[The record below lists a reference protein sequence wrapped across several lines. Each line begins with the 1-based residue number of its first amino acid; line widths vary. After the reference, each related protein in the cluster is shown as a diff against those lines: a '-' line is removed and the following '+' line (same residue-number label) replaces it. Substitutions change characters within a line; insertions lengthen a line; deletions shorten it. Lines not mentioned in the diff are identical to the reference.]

1 MKLQPAPPDVI
12 EGFLKEL
19 LGARK
24 ALRLYPAANPLAVE
38 WVQRLHRAVEGLLRD
53 RPPLRLQVTQGG
65 FEWDGGQ
72 LPTRDRA
79 LEAFR
84 FELATRK
91 ITEISIAAGVETGE
105 LRGLLEFLNAGP
117 RPAEAGAEASA
128 PDFQAKGHI
137 ALGGSLSRYHQA
149 EAVSPAAAGADLL
162 EAAVVE
168 ILAELESAF
177 REITYDRVRLSAWL
191 GELARADD
199 PGRIVALGIQM
210 LIPLF
215 EVEPDRELRYRTLT
229 ESMMAL
235 NEPLRTEALA
245 VWLMP
250 AVRSDANIVKLL
262 GRFSGDDFA
271 ELAGLIPVEVLQQLR
286 ADIEASSMEEWI
298 KIRISESLEDAITE
312 KEVAATPLEPIIAE
326 DDPLLAPVRQA
337 ARAACAPERVLEHSV
352 TVLYHLVG
360 ETEAESYPVLL
371 AEVLEE
377 AGNDALGQ
385 GQLPIALGIVRWFAE
400 PERLRPEW
408 HAEHHRRYQLLRRR
422 LAGRAHITRLV
433 DLLRREDR
441 IDHVHDAAAYL
452 KALAKEAVEEF
463 IDILG
468 DEPDGPVRVRL
479 VAVLE
484 TMGPDAEAAI
494 RARLTDKRWTV
505 VRSMV
510 TLLGQVGSVASLDAV
525 VKIMAHPHP
534 MVRREVARVMGVLGG
549 RRAIRPLLECL
560 ADGEI
565 EVRRAA
571 LKAIQALVEAGSVA
585 PIRDFLASPTRT
597 VADVLV
603 KRELIA
609 SLAATGRPEAR
620 EILDAIARR
629 RLWWWRGNDRK
640 VRAIA
645 RDALT
650 SASSSRSAPAATPA
664 AQDTPAPDAAKK

>member
-1 MKLQPAPPDVI
+1 
-12 EGFLKEL
+12 
-19 LGARK
+19 
-24 ALRLYPAANPLAVE
+24 
-38 WVQRLHRAVEGLLRD
+38 
-53 RPPLRLQVTQGG
+53 VTQGG

-91 ITEISIAAGVETGE
+91 ITEISIAAGVEASE
-105 LRGLLEFLNAGP
+105 LRALLEFFNAGP
-117 RPAEAGAEASA
+117 RNAGEEAPP
-128 PDFQAKGHI
+128 PDFQGKGHI

-149 EAVSPAAAGADLL
+149 EAVASTAVGADLL
-162 EAAVVE
+162 EAAVSE
-168 ILAELESAF
+168 ILAELEAVF
-177 REITYDRVRLSAWL
+177 REITYDRVRLSHWL
-191 GELARADD
+191 GELTRADD
-199 PGRIVALGIQM
+199 PARIVARGIQM

-271 ELAGLIPVEVLQQLR
+271 ELAGLIPVQVLQQLR
-286 ADIEASSMEEWI
+286 GDIEASPMEEWI
-298 KIRISESLEDAITE
+298 KTRISESLEDAITE
-312 KEVAATPLEPIIAE
+312 KEVAATPLEPIVAE
-326 DDPLLAPVRQA
+326 DDPILTPVREA
-337 ARAACAPERVLEHSV
+337 ARAGCTPERVLEHSV

-360 ETEAESYPVLL
+360 ETEAEGYPVLL

-385 GQLPIALGIVRWFAE
+385 GQLSLALGIVRWFAE

-408 HAEHHRRYQLLRRR
+408 HAEHQRRYQLLRRR
-422 LAGRAHITRLV
+422 LAGRAHIARLV

-441 IDHVHDAAAYL
+441 ADHVRDAASYL
-452 KALAKEAVEEF
+452 KALAKEAVEEYT
-463 IDILG
+463 DILG
-468 DEPDGPVRVRL
+468 DEPDGPVRTRL

-494 RARLTDKRWTV
+494 RARLADKRWTV

-510 TLLGQVGSVASLDAV
+510 TLLGQVGSAASLDAV
-525 VKIMAHPHP
+525 VKVMSHPQP
-534 MVRREVARVMGVLGG
+534 LVRREVARVLGVLGG
-549 RRAIRPLLECL
+549 RRAIRWLLECL

-597 VADVLV
+597 VADILV
-603 KRELIA
+603 KRELIT
-609 SLAATGRPEAR
+609 SLTATGRPEAR
-620 EILDAIARR
+620 QILDAIARR

-645 RDALT
+645 RDALG
-650 SASSSRSAPAATPA
+650 SAGPGRGAPPGAPAAQETPTA
-664 AQDTPAPDAAKK
+664 GTVNKK

>member
-1 MKLQPAPPDVI
+1 MKLEPAPPEVI
-12 EGFLKEL
+12 EAFLKEL

-24 ALRLYPAANPLAVE
+24 ALRLYPAGNPLAVE
-38 WVQRLHRAVEGLLRD
+38 WVQRLQRAVESVLRD
-53 RPPLRLQVTQGG
+53 HPPLRLQVTQGG

-91 ITEISIAAGVETGE
+91 ITEISITPGVEASE
-105 LRGLLEFLNAGP
+105 LRGLLEFFNAGP
-117 RPAEAGAEASA
+117 RGAEAGEEGPP
-128 PDFQAKGHI
+128 PDLQGKGHI
-137 ALGGSLSRYHQA
+137 ALDGSLSRYHQA
-149 EAVSPAAAGADLL
+149 DAVASAAVGADLL
-162 EAAVVE
+162 EAALVE
-168 ILAELESAF
+168 ILAELEAVF
-177 REITYDRVRLSAWL
+177 REITDDRVRLSHWL
-191 GELARADD
+191 GELARAQD
-199 PGRIVALGIQM
+199 PARIVARGIQM

-286 ADIEASSMEEWI
+286 GDIEASPMEEWI

-326 DDPLLAPVRQA
+326 DDPILTPVREA
-337 ARAACAPERVLEHSV
+337 ARAACTPERVLEHSV

-360 ETEAESYPVLL
+360 ETETEGYPVLL

-377 AGNDALGQ
+377 AGTDALGQ

-400 PERLRPEW
+400 PERLRPKW
-408 HAEHHRRYQLLRRR
+408 HAEHQRRYQLLRRR

-441 IDHVHDAAAYL
+441 PDRVRDAAVYL
-452 KALAKEAVEEF
+452 KALAREAVEEY

-468 DEPDGPVRVRL
+468 DEPDGTVRVRL

-494 RARLTDKRWTV
+494 RARLADKRWTV

-510 TLLGQVGSVASLDAV
+510 TLLGQVGSAASLDALV
-525 VKIMAHPHP
+525 RVMSHPQP
-534 MVRREVARVMGVLGG
+534 LVRREVARVLGILGG
-549 RRAIRPLLECL
+549 RRAIRWLLECL
-560 ADGEI
+560 ADGEV

-571 LKAIQALVEAGSVA
+571 LKAIQKLVEAGSVA

-597 VADVLV
+597 VTDILV

-609 SLAATGRPEAR
+609 SLTAAGRPETR
-620 EILDAIARR
+620 QILDAIARR

-645 RDALT
+645 REALT
-650 SASSSRSAPAATPA
+650 GPGPDRGAPSGAQVPQDAPAS
-664 AQDTPAPDAAKK
+664 DTVKK